1 MRDENVVQVIYTRAQ
16 KVPRTYMENN
26 RRPGCCSC
34 NLYNVGYDVVIDGDD
49 GDNDGDGG
57 DEVFVLDF

>member
-1 MRDENVVQVIYTRAQ
+1 
-16 KVPRTYMENN
+16 MENN

-49 GDNDGDGG
+49 GDSDSDGDG
-57 DEVFVLDF
+57 DEKVKEGMLLFFLGL